1 MADPDHEMLP
11 KYDFTHSVRGKCFD
25 RNFEQTIKG

>member
-11 KYDFTHSVRGKCFD
+11 EYDFTHGVRGKYFD